1 MIYSRRRDS
10 IQVEREKEI
19 KKRQP
24 DIMMIPSMKSSYVR
38 EQFARNA
45 KNKKAEETDWTI
57 TFDSGIY
64 DDSQELNGENIS
76 EEADVLRTESQN
88 ERHGRIGTR
97 SSTRASTRANT
108 SNLLSSTPKKQ
119 SSQTSNVDMVR
130 NAQLNTDTIQQPEL
144 NLFENDDLFNPPSG
158 FQDSGFQWLSPID
171 PPPNFV
177 NNPCP
182 RLPNPSNSPNQP
194 SVQNQS
200 LFPPSFVDQNAP
212 EVDEIVSQPIVCPN
226 LIALLGEDSLEYQTI
241 IKLKHLWRK
250 NMHPINVNTLLTPRC
265 NRIQAAKTFA
275 ALLCK
280 LNDIFLNHRLSNIF
294 YDKKINF

>member
-24 DIMMIPSMKSSYVR
+24 DIMMIPSVKNSYVR
-38 EQFARNA
+38 ELFARNA

-57 TFDSGIY
+57 TFDSGIC
-64 DDSQELNGENIS
+64 DDSQELNGGNIS
-76 EEADVLRTESQN
+76 KEADILRNESQN
-88 ERHGRIGTR
+88 GRIGTR
-97 SSTRASTRANT
+97 ASTRASTRANT

-119 SSQTSNVDMVR
+119 PSQTSNVDMVR

-158 FQDSGFQWLSPID
+158 FQDSPID

-182 RLPNPSNSPNQP
+182 RSPNPSKSPNQP

-212 EVDEIVSQPIVCPN
+212 EVDEIVSQPIVCPD
-226 LIALLGEDSLEYQTI
+226 LIALLGEDSLEYQTL

-280 LNDIFLNHRLSNIF
+280 LNDIFLNE
-294 YDKKINF
+294 

>member
-10 IQVEREKEI
+10 IQVELKKEI

-24 DIMMIPSMKSSYVR
+24 DILVIPSMKSSYVR
-38 EQFARNA
+38 ELFARNA

-57 TFDSGIY
+57 TLDSGIH
-64 DDSQELNGENIS
+64 DDSQELNGANIS
-76 EEADVLRTESQN
+76 EEADILRIESQN
-88 ERHGRIGTR
+88 GRIGTR

-158 FQDSGFQWLSPID
+158 FQDSHSPID
-171 PPPNFV
+171 PPPNFI
-177 NNPCP
+177 NTPCP

-194 SVQNQS
+194 GVQNQS
-200 LFPPSFVDQNAP
+200 LFPPSFVDQNVP
-212 EVDEIVSQPIVCPN
+212 EVDEIVSQPTVCPN
-226 LIALLGEDSLEYQTI
+226 LIALLGEDSLEYQTL

-265 NRIQAAKTFA
+265 NRIQAAKTFS

-280 LNDIFLNHRLSNIF
+280 LNDIFLNE
-294 YDKKINF
+294 